1 MIGEWILGFER
12 ELVLNCVLMNVMYL
26 ILISVGLSKCVFLE
40 SIYFFEFNWI
50 FRIKCWED
58 WSLFLICV
66 LVVLYVRK
74 E

>member
-12 ELVLNCVLMNVMYL
+12 ELVLVMYL
-26 ILISVGLSKCVFLE
+26 ILINVELSKCVFIE
-40 SIYFFEFNWI
+40 SIYFFEFNWV

-66 LVVLYVRK
+66 LVVLYVR
-74 E
+74 EE